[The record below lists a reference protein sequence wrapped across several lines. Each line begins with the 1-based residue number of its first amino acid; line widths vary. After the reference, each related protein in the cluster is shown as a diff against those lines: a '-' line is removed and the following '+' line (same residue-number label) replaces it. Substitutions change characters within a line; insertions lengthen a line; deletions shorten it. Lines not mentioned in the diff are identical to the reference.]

1 VAAIPPELIFVL
13 VFVAFSVL
21 DGIGRKKKAERKGAP
36 GTVPGPQ
43 LRSVQNRETVAT
55 ISPEPSSSEEI
66 IPGDVWEEILGLA
79 RGSSPEPDKIDE
91 PVEEPVDEPVE
102 EPEDESSWTAYLT
115 EGQTPEQTPDIRA
128 QELESLAPRP
138 QRVQP
143 MPDQGRAPS
152 VHALPSGTAGAWGKG
167 AERRQ
172 SSVRQSLLG
181 DGSTAELRK
190 AFILKEVL
198 GPPVSLKG

>member
-1 VAAIPPELIFVL
+1 VAGIPPELIFVL

-43 LRSVQNRETVAT
+43 RRSVQNRETVAT
-55 ISPEPSSSEEI
+55 IPPEPASSEEI

-79 RGSSPEPDKIDE
+79 RGTSSEPDRVD
-91 PVEEPVDEPVE
+91 EPVDEPVE
-102 EPEDESSWTAYLT
+102 EPEEETSWTAFRT
-115 EGQTPEQTPDIRA
+115 EGQTPDSHAP
-128 QELESLAPRP
+128 ELKSLAPRP
-138 QRVQP
+138 ERVQS
-143 MPDQGRAPS
+143 MPDRGRAPS
-152 VHALPSGTAGAWGKG
+152 VHARPSGKEGARAKG
-167 AERRQ
+167 AERKE